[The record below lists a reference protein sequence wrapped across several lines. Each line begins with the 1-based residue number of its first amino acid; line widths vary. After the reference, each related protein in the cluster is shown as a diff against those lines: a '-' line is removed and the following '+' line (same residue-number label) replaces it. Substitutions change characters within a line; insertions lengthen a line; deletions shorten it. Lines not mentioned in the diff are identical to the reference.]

1 MYSPVLDFKFK
12 NTRNYPIKIVT
23 SFSYSGSLN
32 ISIYGIKESNE
43 YEITLS
49 SQVISTIPFT
59 TKYVYDNNLD
69 DGTQIIDVYGVN
81 GYVSEGYLT
90 RTQNGQYVDSRVLSR
105 DTYNAQQQV
114 VRVGTRKA
122 AS

>member
-1 MYSPVLDFKFK
+1 MLDFKFK

-23 SFSYSGSLN
+23 SYSNGGNLN
-32 ISIYGIKESNE
+32 ISIYGTKESDE
-43 YEITLS
+43 YDITLS
-49 SQVISTIPFT
+49 SKVISTIPFT
-59 TKYVYDNNLD
+59 TKYIYDNNLA
-69 DGTQIIDVYGVN
+69 DGTQIIDVKGVN

-90 RTQNGQYVDSRVLSR
+90 RTQNGQYVDTKTLSR

-114 VRVGTRKA
+114 VRVGTNKA

>member
-1 MYSPVLDFKFK
+1 MLDFKFK

-32 ISIYGIKESNE
+32 VSIYGIREDNE
-43 YEITLS
+43 YDITLS
-49 SQVISTIPFT
+49 SKVISTIPFT
-59 TKYVYDNNLD
+59 TKYIYDNNLD
-69 DGTQIIDVYGVN
+69 DGTQIIEFYGVN

-90 RTQNGQYVDSRVLSR
+90 RSQNGQYVDSKFLSR
-105 DTYNAQQQV
+105 DTYNAQQQI
-114 VRVGTRKA
+114 VRVGTKKA